1 MINII
6 ISSVCLIIVIVI
18 NCQMIKRTEQLKR
31 YRILIDQ
38 KDEDIKFLTSEMKDI
53 VSFSKYAIERWEAQ
67 VHENKIL
74 NDRITLLLKQILN
87 IGA

>member
-1 MINII
+1 MTNII
-6 ISSVCLIIVIVI
+6 LSSIGLVIMIVL
-18 NCQMIKRTEQLKR
+18 NYQLIKRTEQLKR

-67 VHENKIL
+67 VHENKQL
-74 NDRITLLLKQILN
+74 NDRITILLKQVLN
-87 IGA
+87 IKE